1 MSSPV
6 IGRDVLVGS
15 RVMSAPHLS
24 CGVKE
29 LGQSV
34 YQHLGDMMLLMTTTC
49 VILTTDHATPA
60 SSRGSAK
67 HNPLDRLLTH
77 QS

>member
-1 MSSPV
+1 MTSPV
-6 IGRDVLVGS
+6 IGRDVLVSSG
-15 RVMSAPHLS
+15 VMSAPHLS

-34 YQHLGDMMLLMTTTC
+34 YQHLGDMMLLTTAC
-49 VILTTDHATPA
+49 VPLTTDHAAPA

-67 HNPLDRLLTH
+67 HNPLDWLLTH